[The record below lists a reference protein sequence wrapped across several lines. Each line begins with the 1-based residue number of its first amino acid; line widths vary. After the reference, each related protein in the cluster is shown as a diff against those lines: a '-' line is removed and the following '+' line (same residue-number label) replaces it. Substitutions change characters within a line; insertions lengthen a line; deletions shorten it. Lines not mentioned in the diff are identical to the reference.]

1 MNSQWITESLKAIA
15 TLENAR
21 WKNIM
26 DYVIAKTE
34 RKISN
39 TTLSRDLRKLMKMG
53 FIEKEND
60 EYRIPDPI
68 TRYTL
73 LKDFP

>member
-1 MNSQWITESLKAIA
+1 
-15 TLENAR
+15 
-21 WKNIM
+21 M